1 MPINAGLFLLSP
13 ALTSETSFAGAMQ
26 TSAPSLSW
34 LHITRGQHAD
44 SMGSET
50 EVILGGGIAV
60 TPLQFERTAEQIW
73 SRLHRELTDQA
84 ASNNL

>member
-1 MPINAGLFLLSP
+1 MSIAVF
-13 ALTSETSFAGAMQ
+13 
-26 TSAPSLSW
+26 
-34 LHITRGQHAD
+34 D
-44 SMGSET
+44 V
-50 EVILGGGIAV
+50 VILGGGIAV